1 MIGLTGALV
10 VGPAVLP
17 VVLGVLRLAAVLL
30 GSPALVASLM
40 LGPGVPWMV
49 RLRPGLTHRGWIGSD
64 SDDWDFSR
72 LFFGE
77 GIRMHPLSPKAE
89 KEVQRKKFW
98 ETSE

>member
-1 MIGLTGALV
+1 MTRRKGLTLIGLTGALV
-10 VGPAVLP
+10 VG
-17 VVLGVLRLAAVLL
+17 
-30 GSPALVASLM
+30 LVASLV

-89 KEVQRKKFW
+89 KEVSPFLLMGRMHRDFLYGRMF
-98 ETSE
+98 